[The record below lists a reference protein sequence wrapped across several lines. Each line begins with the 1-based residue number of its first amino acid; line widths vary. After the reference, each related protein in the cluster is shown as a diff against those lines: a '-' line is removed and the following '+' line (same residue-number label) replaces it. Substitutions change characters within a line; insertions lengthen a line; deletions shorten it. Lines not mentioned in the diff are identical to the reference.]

1 MDTTISILQEALSC
15 ELMDTQNISKIIL
28 EYTGVYKTY
37 KAYDY
42 YQVRGDRIEEEY
54 TIIARSKKDA
64 KDVLMKHCIALDSA
78 LSSDYNQNLQI
89 FFDEAYFEVM
99 EEKVSKEE
107 AKLFFTNNKYLIHNV
122 VECDE
127 IPPRVDCKYSFI
139 AYYQKTGSDI
149 CDYNYILNQSP
160 YENKITISYE
170 DCWCGK
176 HYSLQEIL
184 EIEKQEN
191 YNQQIMDVFESIN
204 INDINYIIQKCK
216 EDNNTILLQKLQK
229 LESIKNISF

>member
-15 ELMDTQNISKIIL
+15 EFMDIKNITNIVMDYI
-28 EYTGVYKTY
+28 GVYKTY

-42 YQVRGDRIEEEY
+42 YQVRGDHIEEEY

-127 IPPRVDCKYSFI
+127 IPPRVDCKYPFI
-139 AYYQKTGSDI
+139 AYYQKTGSGM
-149 CDYNYILNQSP
+149 CDHNYTLNQSP

-184 EIEKQEN
+184 EIEKQDN
-191 YNQQIMDVFESIN
+191 YNREIINIFESIDLN
-204 INDINYIIQKCK
+204 EVQYLIQKCK
-216 EDNNTILLQKLQK
+216 EDNNIILIQKLQK
-229 LESIKNISF
+229 FENIKSTFF